1 MTTRIANVDTNIVFS
16 WCVTH
21 LSFSLCVCVCVCVQ
35 VCLTGGERQS
45 GGEELTATQKVKQQT
60 ALQVEQGFLEGI
72 SSPQSPLFQLPVS
85 NCQFPIGKCPRGLYT
100 DT

>member
-21 LSFSLCVCVCVCVQ
+21 LFFSLCVCVQ

-45 GGEELTATQKVKQQT
+45 GGEELTATQKVKQQ
-60 ALQVEQGFLEGI
+60 
-72 SSPQSPLFQLPVS
+72 P
-85 NCQFPIGKCPRGLYT
+85 
-100 DT
+100 